1 MEYLKEYEKW
11 LTGDQFDE
19 ETKAELESI
28 KDDNEEIEDRFYQS
42 LEFGT
47 AGLRGKIGAGTNRM
61 NQYTVGLAAQGLADT
76 ISRHGEEAKKRGVA
90 IAYDVRHF
98 SPEFAQLSAEIF
110 AGNGIKVYLFDDIRP
125 TPVLSYTIRELGTIS
140 GVMVTASHNPRD
152 YNGYKVYWEEGSQI
166 LDDVA
171 EEVLNNIEKITD
183 YNQIKKLSL
192 EEGKSQGLIEII
204 GSEIDEKYLKEVLNM
219 AIRDDIDKE
228 IKIVYSPL
236 NGTGN
241 KLVQEVL
248 KRRGFKNIYIVK
260 EQEEA
265 DPDFTTVG
273 YPNPED
279 PKAFAYSEKLGK
291 EKDAELLIATDPD
304 ADRTALEVRNKDGEY
319 VFLTGNE
326 IGALLVEYILSQRKA
341 MGTLPDNAVIVKS
354 LVTGDLSTRIAEKY
368 RAEMIETLTGFKNL
382 YGKANEYDIS
392 GEKTLIFGY
401 EESIGYNYGTFVR
414 DKDAVNSAMMI
425 AEMAA
430 YYKTQGKSL
439 LDVLE
444 DLYQEFGYYNAS
456 LVSVVYEG
464 LAGQQKI
471 GRIMEDF
478 RVDAIKTIGDISLV
492 KTIDYQDDD
501 TGLPKS
507 NVLKYYYDD
516 GSWFALRPSGTEPKI
531 KLYIYSVGKTL
542 EDSEKKL
549 EEIESVA
556 KEKMN
561 AVE

>member
-368 RAEMIETLTGFKNL
+368 GAEMIETLTGFKNL